1 MTTLEARGYVATEK
15 DIEALTHAYDA
26 ARTQAASA
34 GGTYLRALV
43 ATVQSDLG
51 IRMRERMA
59 TGPAVD
65 TSSEE
70 RARQLVAFEKINGAF
85 YGVVLRGLSGDSL
98 ERNRKSG
105 FARSAGSTLRRW
117 IRSGHDVGRLA
128 AVRVTRDAL
137 EAAIPSDKKRVPR
150 LRVGVLGKRAARGAH
165 LAVVAAV
172 AADKAE
178 RGAGVAMLQKA
189 MGELSAALVKM
200 GGVVAERDVS
210 AAVRERVPFKK
221 GTAVFWPVSVSG

>member
-15 DIEALTHAYDA
+15 DIEALTLAYDA
-26 ARTQAASA
+26 ARTQAGSA

-51 IRMRERMA
+51 IKARERA
-59 TGPAVD
+59 ASGPSVD
-65 TSSEE
+65 TPSEE
-70 RARQLVAFEKINGAF
+70 RARQLAAFERINETF
-85 YGVVLRGLSGDSL
+85 YGVVLRGLSGDSM

-128 AVRVTRDAL
+128 AARVTRDAL
-137 EAAIPSDKKRVPR
+137 EAAIPADKKRAPR
-150 LRVGVLGKRAARGAH
+150 VRLGVMGRRAARGSG
-165 LAVVAAV
+165 LVVAAAV

-189 MGELSAALVKM
+189 MGEISAALIKM
-200 GGVVAERDVS
+200 GGVAAERDV
-210 AAVRERVPFKK
+210 AVAVRERVPFKK
-221 GTAVFWPVSVSG
+221 GKAMFWPVSG